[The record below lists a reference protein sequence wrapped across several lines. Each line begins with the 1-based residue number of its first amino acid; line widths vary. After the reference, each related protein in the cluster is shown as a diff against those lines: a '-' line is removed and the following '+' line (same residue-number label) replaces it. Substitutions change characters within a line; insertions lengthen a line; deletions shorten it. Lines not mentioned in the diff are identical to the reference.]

1 MHSIKSFFLDKTSLY
16 RSFIIFSVLG
26 LVCISCSKDV
36 SVNERPTRIQVDLG
50 ADVECGSDLD
60 CLPTQVCI
68 SNQCLTD
75 TSVDTDRDGVPDN
88 ADNCPYVINED
99 QSDCDRNGIGDPCD
113 PAGICGVEFAG
124 EVFRFDSVKGKM
136 ILACTY
142 LEFERTNIRLQ
153 VSNSGSYNV
162 KLPSSFDNP
171 RINIYSGYVTG
182 TAGNRRCSAYNR
194 TMYSAFEQKAFNSA
208 YFALNLD
215 SMLQR
220 QEILSINI
228 PETGHLYGRILL
240 SDQSPYQAV
249 HGSIRVFIKGYEK
262 TATLTDRYGYFK
274 MKDIPATEHIMVI
287 HHEEYGT
294 LEIDEVR
301 VVANQT
307 TWVNHDPIPSVCRTT
322 LNASD
327 CLSNSEPL
335 ASCERV
341 CDEKSDCLTS
351 NQLCA
356 DSLAHHAIYLS
367 PYIDQTESQ
376 QMLTITTT
384 ILTPPVDL
392 SSHRITPKPTVTI
405 SPTFEGNVQTFD
417 LEYSEGESDSYN
429 SVYTWSGMLTLGELY
444 QFIVDAGDENRIM
457 MARIE
462 GFSLDKKVR
471 DLTTNQLKFF
481 LRPFSSQLDGTF
493 DEDIDNILDQDD
505 EDQDGDGC
513 LDELDHYP
521 RNPYACVDENEDG
534 IPDEWQ
540 NDLNQNNLTDLE
552 DIQEGQDGVQALL
565 FNADT
570 DDDIESL
577 TPQLSIIRGDSTRV
591 SSVRL
596 ATIALPHAYP
606 YPSIAKATL
615 VPLRLRIN
623 SGDEDVSLRYKFY
636 LDEAFNDLQKP
647 KAIHP
652 YKRIMFAHEACSL
665 NLDSNADSES
675 SEEDQS
681 LCEIFQQ
688 VILCN
693 NEQTINHRFD
703 SCYTEIN
710 IPASKQGEYLLWL
723 TDDLPMS
730 EMVNST
736 TNDVPT
742 ADLIKKCD
750 VCLARNHLP
759 QSIYGLIHRT
769 LLADEACPK
778 SYSDLNLSLAELDVI
793 EDLSPAAISALAF
806 KTCTP
811 LSYKETK
818 ISDTDCRPVH
828 LYTSHVDPLI
838 MTSLHIRY
846 LLNTEQE
853 EQVITHCGSLGIDWQ
868 SPHPVI
874 QLTHDCLSQLEALNI
889 DLDLEILFTLSD
901 GGYDYRLVDN
911 ASESIYSSEPSVIR
925 VKMGD
930 VNGICK

>member
-1 MHSIKSFFLDKTSLY
+1 MYSTKYFFLDKASLY
-16 RSFIIFSVLG
+16 KLFILSSVLG
-26 LVCISCSKDV
+26 IVCISCSKDV
-36 SVNERPTRIQVDLG
+36 SVNERPTRIQADLG
-50 ADVECGSDLD
+50 ADVECRSDLD
-60 CLPTQVCI
+60 CLPTQTCI

-88 ADNCPYVINED
+88 TDNCPYVINED
-99 QSDCDRNGIGDPCD
+99 QNDCDRNGVGDPCD

-171 RINIYSGYVTG
+171 RINIYSGYVIGTG
-182 TAGNRRCSAYNR
+182 GDRHCSAYNK
-194 TMYSAFEQKAFNSA
+194 TMYSAFEQKALNSA
-208 YFALNLD
+208 YFTLNLD
-215 SMLQR
+215 TMLQQ

-228 PETGHLYGRILL
+228 PETGHLYGRVLL

-274 MKDIPATEHIMVI
+274 IAHIPATEHIVVI

-294 LEIDEVR
+294 LEIDEVT

-307 TWVNHDPIPSVCRTT
+307 TWVNHDPARSVCRTT
-322 LNASD
+322 LNASE
-327 CLSNSEPL
+327 CLSNSEQL

-341 CDEKSDCLTS
+341 CDQASDCVTS

-367 PYIDQTESQ
+367 PHMDHTDRQ

-392 SSHRITPKPTVTI
+392 SSHRINPKPTVTI
-405 SPTFEGNVQTFD
+405 SPTFEGNLQTFD
-417 LEYSEGESDSYN
+417 LEYSENQSDSYN
-429 SVYTWSGMLTLGELY
+429 SVYTWSGMLNLGELY

-462 GFSLDKKVR
+462 GFSLDKETR
-471 DLTTNQLKFF
+471 DLTTNQLNFF

-493 DEDIDNILDQDD
+493 DEDIDDILDQDD

-513 LDELDHYP
+513 LDELDRYP

-552 DIQEGQDGVQALL
+552 DIQEGQDGVQTLL
-565 FNADT
+565 FDT
-570 DDDIESL
+570 GIYNDIQEL
-577 TPQLSIIRGDSTRV
+577 TPQLSIISGDSDRV
-591 SSVRL
+591 SSVSL
-596 ATIALPHAYP
+596 AHVALPYAYP

-615 VPLRLRIN
+615 VPLRLSIN
-623 SGDEDVSLRYKFY
+623 SGDEDLSLRYKFY
-636 LDEAFNDLQKP
+636 LDETFNDLQKP

-665 NLDSNADSES
+665 NIDSDS
-675 SEEDQS
+675 SEENES
-681 LCEIFQQ
+681 LCEIFKQL
-688 VILCN
+688 IRCSD
-693 NEQTINHRFD
+693 EQTINHRSN

-723 TDDLPMS
+723 TDDLLIS
-730 EMVNST
+730 DMVNST
-736 TNDVPT
+736 MNDAPT
-742 ADLIKKCD
+742 ADLVKKCD
-750 VCLARNHLP
+750 VCLARNELP

-769 LLADEACPK
+769 LLVDEACPK

-811 LSYKETK
+811 LSYKETT
-818 ISDTDCRPVH
+818 ISDANCRPVH
-828 LYTSHVDPLI
+828 LYTSQVDPLI
-838 MTSLHIRY
+838 MTSLQIRY
-846 LLNTEQE
+846 LLNAEQE
-853 EQVITHCGSLGIDWQ
+853 EQVTTHCGSLGIDWQ

-874 QLTHDCLSQLEALNI
+874 QLTNDCLSQLEALNI
-889 DLDLEILFTLSD
+889 DLELEILFTLSD
-901 GGYDYRLVDN
+901 GGYNYQLVDN
-911 ASESIYSSEPSVIR
+911 ASEIIHSSEPSVIR
-925 VKMGD
+925 VSMGD
-930 VNGICK
+930 INGICK